1 MTALPG
7 FRVPRFV
14 RRPSLERK
22 EAARQALA
30 ICRSA
35 DAAAREAE
43 QVVGV
48 DNDRLF
54 LLLEQRDELL
64 RDLAETLVVLRL
76 ERPTADSPLFAATER
91 AVDEADALIDEVC
104 AAVAVSERV
113 TMELVARVAQ
123 RAAEIRTELDAVQRA
138 GSARL
143 GYGTPE
149 APRMV
154 DSRR

>member
-7 FRVPRFV
+7 FRMPRFT
-14 RRPSLERK
+14 RRPSPERH

-30 ICRSA
+30 ICASA

-43 QVVGV
+43 LVVGV

-54 LLLEQRDELL
+54 TLLEQRDDLL

-91 AVDEADALIDEVC
+91 AVDQADALIDEVC
-104 AAVAVSERV
+104 AAVQVSERV
-113 TMELVARVAQ
+113 TMELIARVAQ
-123 RAAEIRTELDAVQRA
+123 RAAEIRAELDAVQRA

-143 GYGTPE
+143 GYATQE

>member
-1 MTALPG
+1 M
-7 FRVPRFV
+7 PRFT
-14 RRPSLERK
+14 RRPSPARQ

-30 ICRSA
+30 ICASA
-35 DAAAREAE
+35 DAAARAAD

-54 LLLEQRDELL
+54 TLLEQRDELL

-113 TMELVARVAQ
+113 TMELIARVAQ
-123 RAAEIRTELDAVQRA
+123 RAAEIRAELDSVQRA
-138 GSARL
+138 GSARI
-143 GYGTPE
+143 GYGTLE

>member
-7 FRVPRFV
+7 FRLPRFA
-14 RRPSLERK
+14 RRPSSERQD
-22 EAARQALA
+22 AARQALA

-43 QVVGV
+43 KVVGV

-54 LLLEQRDELL
+54 LLLEQRDDLL

-138 GSARL
+138 GSARV
-143 GYGTPE
+143 GYATQE

>member
-7 FRVPRFV
+7 FRMPRFT
-14 RRPSLERK
+14 RRASPERQ

-30 ICRSA
+30 ICANA

-43 QVVGV
+43 RVVGV
-48 DNDRLF
+48 DDGRLF
-54 LLLEQRDELL
+54 TLLEQRDDLL

-104 AAVAVSERV
+104 AAVKVSERV

-123 RAAEIRTELDAVQRA
+123 RAAEIRAELDAVQRA

-143 GYGTPE
+143 GYATPE

>member
-1 MTALPG
+1 M
-7 FRVPRFV
+7 PRLT
-14 RRPSLERK
+14 RRPTQERQ

-30 ICRSA
+30 LCANA

-43 QVVGV
+43 RVVGV

-54 LLLEQRDELL
+54 SLLEQRDEML
-64 RDLAETLVVLRL
+64 RDLTETLVVLRL

-91 AVDEADALIDEVC
+91 AVDEADALIEEVC
-104 AAVAVSERV
+104 AAVKVSERV
-113 TMELVARVAQ
+113 TMELTAKVAQ
-123 RAAEIRTELDAVQRA
+123 RSAEIRAELDAVQRA
-138 GSARL
+138 GSARV
-143 GYGTPE
+143 GYSTHG